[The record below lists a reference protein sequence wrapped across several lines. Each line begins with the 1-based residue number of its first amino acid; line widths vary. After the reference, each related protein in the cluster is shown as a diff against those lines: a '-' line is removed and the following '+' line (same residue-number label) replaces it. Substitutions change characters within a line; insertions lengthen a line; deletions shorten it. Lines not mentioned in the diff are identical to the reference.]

1 MKKILLLV
9 LVLSAVSCRNAEPV
23 EPPADSLPKANTTV
37 VYECNERLFAR
48 QDAFNA
54 IRSYLPVLEQMQVN
68 VLWLMPIHPRGTV
81 NAVGSP
87 YCVKDYYAIDPAFGT
102 MADLKALVDDCHSR
116 DMKVILDWVANHTA
130 WDNQWYINH
139 PDWYTSPKGEEVN
152 WKDIAPLDYGVTDVQ
167 QAMREAMVYW
177 VREADIDGFRCDY
190 AEGVPN
196 TFWTEAITAIREVKP
211 EAIMLAEASK
221 VSLYR
226 SGFDWM
232 YSWNYLGA
240 VQKLFRD
247 QGDLSNLFAVS
258 EQEYKSTSAGKE
270 RLRYVTTHD
279 ASSEQAPSNYYK
291 SAKGELAAC
300 CLTFFLGG
308 VPMIYSS
315 QEVGDMTKLD
325 FFNYHIKSF
334 SADNATTKA
343 YVALMKAYTATA
355 AARYGERIDHSAG
368 HVAVF
373 TYKQDKAEALVVVNT
388 VSSQQD
394 ITLPDTWQQADCTDL
409 LTGEK
414 MYAPKSATLSGYEYR
429 IYKR

>member
-1 MKKILLLV
+1 MKKILLPV

-48 QDAFNA
+48 QKAFNA

-139 PDWYTSPKGEEVN
+139 PDWYTSPKGEEIN

-258 EQEYKSTSAGKE
+258 EQTTTSLPKANW
-270 RLRYVTTHD
+270 RR
-279 ASSEQAPSNYYK
+279 
-291 SAKGELAAC
+291 AA
-300 CLTFFLGG
+300 
-308 VPMIYSS
+308 
-315 QEVGDMTKLD
+315 
-325 FFNYHIKSF
+325 
-334 SADNATTKA
+334 
-343 YVALMKAYTATA
+343 
-355 AARYGERIDHSAG
+355 
-368 HVAVF
+368 
-373 TYKQDKAEALVVVNT
+373 
-388 VSSQQD
+388 
-394 ITLPDTWQQADCTDL
+394 
-409 LTGEK
+409 
-414 MYAPKSATLSGYEYR
+414 
-429 IYKR
+429 